1 MASARAV
8 SARTVGGSTP
18 PAGSPEPERVEVTPS
33 VGFAWLVEGV
43 RPYLGYLFIAAG
55 LVALF
60 VGWYGVSGTALV
72 AKQLPYIASA
82 GLIGIVL
89 VAIGNR
95 IFLVNDLRRDSGR
108 LDRLEEMVAELH
120 AVLLSRSDAV
130 SDSVQVRGAG
140 EKPFRAVARGTSYHL
155 PECAM
160 VDGKQTVSISRGD
173 VTSRKLKPCRM
184 CHPDAA

>member
-8 SARTVGGSTP
+8 AARTPGGSTP
-18 PAGSPEPERVEVTPS
+18 PSDPVERVDVTPS
-33 VGFAWLVEGV
+33 VGFAWLADGV

-55 LVALF
+55 VVALF
-60 VGWYGVSGTALV
+60 IGWWGVSGTALV

-82 GLIGIVL
+82 GLAGIVL

-130 SDSVQVRGAG
+130 ADAAPVVDA
-140 EKPFRAVARGTSYHL
+140 KPFRAVPRGASYHL

-160 VDGKQTVSISRGD
+160 VAGKQTVSISRGD
-173 VTSRKLKPCRM
+173 ITSRKLRPCRI

>member
-8 SARTVGGSTP
+8 TARTPSGSPP
-18 PAGSPEPERVEVTPS
+18 PADPVERVEVTPS

-43 RPYLGYLFIAAG
+43 RPYLGYLFMAAG
-55 LVALF
+55 VVALF

-82 GLIGIVL
+82 GLAGVVL

-95 IFLVNDLRRDSGR
+95 IFLINDLRRDSGR
-108 LDRLEEMVAELH
+108 LDRLELMVAELH
-120 AVLLSRSDAV
+120 AVLLSRSDAAADV
-130 SDSVQVRGAG
+130 AEVKVVGD
-140 EKPFRAVARGTSYHL
+140 KPYRAVARGASYHL

-160 VDGKQTVSISRGD
+160 VAGKQTVSISRGD
-173 VTSRKLKPCRM
+173 VTSRKLRPCRM
-184 CHPDAA
+184 CHPDAS

>member
-8 SARTVGGSTP
+8 STTRDP
-18 PAGSPEPERVEVTPS
+18 DRIEVTPS
-33 VGFAWLVEGV
+33 VGFAWLLDGI
-43 RPYLGYLFIAAG
+43 RPYLGYLFMAAG
-55 LVALF
+55 IIALF
-60 VGWYGVSGTALV
+60 VGWYGVSGESLV
-72 AKQLPYIASA
+72 AKQLPYLASA
-82 GLIGIVL
+82 GLAGVVL

-95 IFLVNDLRRDSGR
+95 IFLINDLRQDSGR

-130 SDSVQVRGAG
+130 ADAG
-140 EKPFRAVARGTSYHL
+140 VATSRSAAKPFRAVARGTSYHL

-160 VDGKQTVSISRGD
+160 VAGKNSDEISKGD
-173 VTSRKLKPCRM
+173 VTSRGLKPCRM